1 MPETYITMKLRHQE
15 FTFTISQVQEIY
27 DMYCS
32 IRSIYL
38 SNLKSCINDLNN
50 FSQELSDRVSQLMQD
65 FKDYL
70 CRDDTKQGMVN
81 EFVVA
86 LNQAISSFDYFVRKE
101 DKQAVIEEIVEFSD
115 TLWDVIDFKK
125 EEAIKERERI
135 IKDGP
140 ENQLLERV
148 MLLVEQ
154 ILQIELNKYSQFELL
169 KHKFHTLGAC
179 DTDSKPPEFKKMS
192 LNVRDI

>member
-1 MPETYITMKLRHQE
+1 
-15 FTFTISQVQEIY
+15 
-27 DMYCS
+27 
-32 IRSIYL
+32 
-38 SNLKSCINDLNN
+38 
-50 FSQELSDRVSQLMQD
+50 MQD

>member
-1 MPETYITMKLRHQE
+1 
-15 FTFTISQVQEIY
+15 
-27 DMYCS
+27 
-32 IRSIYL
+32 
-38 SNLKSCINDLNN
+38 
-50 FSQELSDRVSQLMQD
+50 MQD

-70 CRDDTKQGMVN
+70 CRDDSKQDMIS
-81 EFVVA
+81 EFVTA
-86 LNQAISSFDYFVRKE
+86 LNRAIGSFDYFVRKE

-140 ENQLLERV
+140 ETLLLERV

-154 ILQIELNKYSQFELL
+154 IVQIELNKFNQFELL
-169 KHKFHTLGAC
+169 KHKFYSFGMNEF
-179 DTDSKPPEFKKMS
+179 DSKPPEFGKIC
-192 LNVRDI
+192 LNVTVI